1 MPFEIFNIHEKAF
14 LFFVSCVLP
23 SVSLWGLG
31 EAVLANFKVS
41 VTLQLNNN

>member
-1 MPFEIFNIHEKAF
+1 MPFEIFKVKMAF

-31 EAVLANFKVS
+31 EALLANFKVS